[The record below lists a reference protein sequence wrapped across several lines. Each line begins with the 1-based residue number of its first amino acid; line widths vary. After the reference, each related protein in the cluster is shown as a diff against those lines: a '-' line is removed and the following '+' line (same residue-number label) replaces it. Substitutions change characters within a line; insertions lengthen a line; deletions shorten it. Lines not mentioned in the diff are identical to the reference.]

1 VKLATRIAYAI
12 FPPNVWDLI
21 RQEWPLTQLR
31 WANRLLPWRK
41 AQLTEISKQRDF
53 KLQLGCGKR
62 AMHGWL
68 NVDCFPG
75 TGIHLVLDLR
85 EGLPFA
91 DGAAKLLFHEHV
103 LEHFTYPHALEFLA
117 ECFRVL
123 APGGTM
129 RVGVPDAGL
138 YYQRFVAN
146 DRSFFDPLVALAG
159 AVDPLDTP
167 GKVINQMARMGGHHL
182 FSWDYETLVQ
192 ALSRTG
198 FLEIRQCRSGESCI
212 PELCL
217 DDPDRAFESLY
228 VEAMKP

>member
-1 VKLATRIAYAI
+1 MKLTTRIAYAI
-12 FPPNVWDLI
+12 FPPNVWDLM

-31 WANRLLPWRK
+31 WANRLLPWRRAHI
-41 AQLTEISKQRDF
+41 AQVSKQRDF

-62 AMHGWL
+62 VMPGWL

-75 TGIHLVLDLR
+75 PGIDLVLDLR

-91 DGAAKLLFHEHV
+91 DGSATMLYHEHV
-103 LEHFTYPHALEFLA
+103 LEHFIYPHALELLA

-123 APGGTM
+123 APGALM

-146 DRSFFDPLVALAG
+146 DRSFFEPLVHLAG

-182 FSWDYETLVQ
+182 VSWDFEMLAQV
-192 ALSRTG
+192 LSRAG
-198 FLEIRQCRSGESCI
+198 FVDIRQCRSGESHI

-217 DDPDRAFESLY
+217 DDPARAFESLY
-228 VEAMKP
+228 IEARKS